1 MTAKFEKFAQRPQ
14 YVSNKVNPQLFDLI
28 DGFRNHLA
36 VVDTEKSTLLLK
48 KAIIFLR
55 SLQQDKKTILLINNN
70 PKLSFL
76 TKKTAL
82 NLNQPY
88 SNEYWI
94 PGLLTNWNG
103 FQTTIKSFQY
113 CDQYFGAFLKKKKI
127 VFPKYLKQKKKL
139 EGLTLLKSRP
149 DVLVLFQ
156 LVGNESILKEA
167 QLLNIPVVA
176 FSDCTKS
183 FFNVDYP
190 IPMDTNVFSMTYLF
204 CSFLCKR

>member
-55 SLQQDKKTILLINNN
+55 SLQQDKKTILFINNN

-113 CDQYFGAFLKKKKI
+113 CEQYFGAFLKKKENCISKI
-127 VFPKYLKQKKKL
+127 LETKKKVRRVNAS
-139 EGLTLLKSRP
+139 K
-149 DVLVLFQ
+149 
-156 LVGNESILKEA
+156 K
-167 QLLNIPVVA
+167 
-176 FSDCTKS
+176 
-183 FFNVDYP
+183 
-190 IPMDTNVFSMTYLF
+190 
-204 CSFLCKR
+204 

>member
-1 MTAKFEKFAQRPQ
+1 MNIQSVK
-14 YVSNKVNPQLFDLI
+14 KVNKIVLI
-28 DGFRNHLA
+28 STVYRRNNIEKINVRERYKKEKKNIPISNLA
-36 VVDTEKSTLLLK
+36 LK
-48 KAIIFLR
+48 RWLSPKF
-55 SLQQDKKTILLINNN
+55 INNN

>member
-1 MTAKFEKFAQRPQ
+1 M
-14 YVSNKVNPQLFDLI
+14 
-28 DGFRNHLA
+28 
-36 VVDTEKSTLLLK
+36 
-48 KAIIFLR
+48 
-55 SLQQDKKTILLINNN
+55 
-70 PKLSFL
+70 
-76 TKKTAL
+76 
-82 NLNQPY
+82 
-88 SNEYWI
+88 
-94 PGLLTNWNG
+94 LTNWNG

-139 EGLTLLKSRP
+139 EGLTLLKIRP